1 MPFGIMP
8 PVGGPDAMEFPA
20 EVFEDHLA
28 QLVAVAGGGSA
39 VVGCSVALDSKQIA
53 VGCGGINDC

>member
-1 MPFGIMP
+1 
-8 PVGGPDAMEFPA
+8 MEFPA